1 MRKQMST
8 VEIDGRFVFGANR
21 VVRAAGQISVDP
33 ETGHFID
40 KYGRVRIFHGVNA
53 VLKDILHIAGFF
65 VHLKGL

>member
-1 MRKQMST
+1 MST